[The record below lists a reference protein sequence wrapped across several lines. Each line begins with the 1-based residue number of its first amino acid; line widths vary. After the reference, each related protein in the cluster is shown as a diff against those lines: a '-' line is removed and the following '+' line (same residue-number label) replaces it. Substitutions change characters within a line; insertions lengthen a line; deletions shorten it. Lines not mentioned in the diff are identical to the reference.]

1 MKLVLFLLLLSM
13 GLMSFGCSNGGG
25 NHQYFPPDDFVC
37 TVAFVSGSLTLLD
50 ATEGVAFSDI
60 TTLVTSTTGGVTPFT
75 YSGTFAT
82 ASNLFIASD
91 GDITSGIAGAGTPG
105 TYPSTVTVTDAT
117 GVCSDTVSV
126 SIDILSSGPA
136 APRILSVSHLN
147 TFAGGTDTV
156 AGSALSGLDT
166 VPDFLGVEG
175 ISLTSSRDF
184 VISIDSD
191 GDGLASATVTTT
203 NVTIFEIDATAP
215 GGGTLLPTTA
225 YTVTYAPLPT
235 DTITVSIL
243 LSLPPPA
250 FLLDAGRSY
259 VITVSTSVTNTSG
272 DPFSFT
278 PIPNSV
284 TFLTAPSSGLVFGGL
299 ISTGAGCSGCHAGG
313 SPGAAVSGGIAFPP
327 GGVTSAISL
336 DFTDSTTTGASL
348 ARENPVGRN
357 YLTFGGIASVVGAFN
372 PNSSVLAN
380 KLSATTAFGV
390 PMPIGG
396 TLDGSSAPLGLSGDP
411 VPPPPDPDT
420 GVIITEGKFV
430 TQFRSWIRAGSPP

>member
-91 GDITSGIAGAGTPG
+91 GDITSGTGGAGTPG
-105 TYPSTVTVTDAT
+105 TYSSTVTVTDAT
-117 GVCSDTVSV
+117 GICSDTVLV
-126 SIDILSSGPA
+126 SIDILSSGPV

-147 TFAGGTDTV
+147 TTSVGGTDTV

-175 ISLTSSRDF
+175 GLSFSLREF
-184 VISIDSD
+184 VISVDSD
-191 GDGLASATVTTT
+191 GDGLLASTVNEA
-203 NVTIFEIDATAP
+203 NVTIFEIDAAAP
-215 GGGTLLPTTA
+215 GGGRFLGGLID
-225 YTVTYAPLPT
+225 YTVTYAPLPA

-243 LSLPPPA
+243 IPP
-250 FLLDAGRSY
+250 FGVVLGDGRSY
-259 VITVSTSVTNTSG
+259 VITVSTAVTNTSG

-278 PIPNSV
+278 PVPNSV
-284 TFLTAPSSGLVFGGL
+284 TFLTAPDWTSLVSVGLA
-299 ISTGAGCSGCHAGG
+299 STGAGCSVCHSGS
-313 SPGAAVSGGIAFPP
+313 SPGTTVEGGIAWPL
-327 GGVTSAISL
+327 GGVSTPITL
-336 DFTDSTTTGASL
+336 DFTDASGASL
-348 ARENPVGRN
+348 FRGPDYMSLG
-357 YLTFGGIASVVGAFN
+357 LIAGVGALN

-396 TLDGSSAPLGLSGDP
+396 TLDGSSAPLGLSGDAF
-411 VPPPPDPDT
+411 PPPIDPDT
-420 GVIITEGKFV
+420 AIIITEGKFV
-430 TQFRSWIRAGSPP
+430 TQVRSWIRGGTPGISAP